1 MPTQTP
7 RLNLTKP
14 DTGNKSWETDV
25 EKWADKLDEVSAQV
39 LSIHLGGAAIDEEVV
54 LDGFRFEAAV
64 LITKVSLFAREAPVG
79 APFTVDVLKN
89 GVEQGKTASLASG
102 SKSAAAPVTGL
113 TFSTLEDFGLK
124 VKSVGTSIPG
134 SEISLLVHYQVQP
147 LP

>member
-25 EKWADKLDEVSAQV
+25 ESWADKLDEAAAQT
-39 LSIHLGGAAIDEEVV
+39 LTIHLGGAAIDEEVV
-54 LDGFRFEAAV
+54 FDGFRFDAPV
-64 LITKVSLFAREAPVG
+64 SITRMSLFARQAPVG
-79 APFTVDVLKN
+79 AAFTVDVLKN
-89 GVEQGKTASLASG
+89 GAEQSKSASLADG
-102 SKSAAAPVTGL
+102 SQNGAAAISGL

-124 VKSVGTSIPG
+124 VKSVGSATPG
-134 SEISLLVHYQVQP
+134 SEITLLVHYHVQP